1 MHGLYGFAL
10 RIISGYFMLF
20 AHESLKHSIFTY
32 IYHESA
38 QATAICLAFFCDK
51 FAKVAWLLLQQP
63 SLALSIA
70 NHSPRSDLVLPPP
83 WFLLARIL
91 QCEAPQ

>member
-38 QATAICLAFFCDK
+38 QATAICLAFF
-51 FAKVAWLLLQQP
+51 L
-63 SLALSIA
+63 
-70 NHSPRSDLVLPPP
+70 
-83 WFLLARIL
+83 
-91 QCEAPQ
+91 